1 MLRQEEGSTVEKV
14 TFILNGKEITAEYEG
29 RMTLLQYLRGVACM
43 KGSKEGCS
51 TGHCGACSVL
61 IDGILAR
68 SCVTPLKTL
77 AGKSV
82 ETIEN
87 LPNDTM
93 LQVIQRS
100 FLDAGAVQCG
110 FCTPGMVMA
119 AKALLCKT
127 ASPTEEDI
135 YDGLKHNYCRCT
147 GYVKI
152 IEGVKLA
159 AARLRGEDV
168 PLAAVQEND
177 PTEIVTGKGQ
187 TVPELEGRF
196 VGQSVWDVDGLAKT
210 GGTFKYCD
218 DYEAGEFGE
227 DTMLHGAFVFAPV
240 PHARINAVDYTA
252 AEHAPGV
259 VRIVTHKD
267 VPGLNKIGTWTPD
280 QPVFCSDEVHFL
292 GDFVAMVVADTP
304 EHARGAVKL
313 VKIDYTEL
321 PGIYTMAEGVKAESY
336 IVKTG
341 RETGDVE
348 KCKADPEIVKVRVSK
363 DIQPQDHVCM
373 EPVSAIGYA
382 KDGKVTVYA
391 CTQAP
396 FEVRRMLAKNLAM
409 DEESIRVVAT
419 PLGGGF
425 GKKCASFLEA
435 PAAVAALCCDKP
447 VKVTLTRQEDMI
459 VTTRRHGYHTDYE
472 IGCSKD
478 GKFQDLDSLMFS
490 DGGPYEAESYGTLMT
505 GCLMSGGPYI
515 IPNVRVDAR
524 CIRNNN
530 LQGGAFR
537 GYGINQAAIS
547 IETALDEMAE
557 KLSIDPFEL
566 RRRNAVYPGS
576 YSVGGELLESS
587 MGMHDTIDLC
597 EKAVNEALRE
607 YEGQYPNGTKVLG
620 WGVASGFKNSGIG
633 KGIFIDDGACKLT
646 LGGDGKLHMI
656 VSGTDMGQGFRTA
669 MVQIAAETLRMD
681 MRDID
686 IVIGDTDITISTG
699 ESVSERQTLC
709 DGRAVYEA
717 CRLLQEELE
726 KNPPQPGESRY
737 AEYYF
742 RAPECFAIGNFKGAE
757 EKGVKYRNFPAY
769 AYATQ
774 AAIVEVDTATGKV
787 KLLKVIA
794 AHDVGRAIN
803 PRIIEGQMQG
813 SVSMGQ
819 GYALTEGHPTKNGD
833 PVKKLYGQMGL
844 PKAEDTPRYKL
855 ILIEDPE
862 PIGPYG
868 AKGVS
873 EVASVPITPAILNAV
888 SRAIGVRINKVP
900 ASPEVILEAIRT
912 GKCDVATMAE
922 QVAAL
927 G

>member
-1 MLRQEEGSTVEKV
+1 M
-14 TFILNGKEITAEYEG
+14 
-29 RMTLLQYLRGVACM
+29 
-43 KGSKEGCS
+43 
-51 TGHCGACSVL
+51 
-61 IDGILAR
+61 
-68 SCVTPLKTL
+68 
-77 AGKSV
+77 
-82 ETIEN
+82 
-87 LPNDTM
+87 
-93 LQVIQRS
+93 
-100 FLDAGAVQCG
+100 
-110 FCTPGMVMA
+110 
-119 AKALLCKT
+119 
-127 ASPTEEDI
+127 
-135 YDGLKHNYCRCT
+135 
-147 GYVKI
+147 
-152 IEGVKLA
+152 
-159 AARLRGEDV
+159 
-168 PLAAVQEND
+168 PLAAVQVND

-187 TVPELEGRF
+187 IVPEIEGRF

-210 GGTFKYCD
+210 AGTLKYCD
-218 DYEAGEFGE
+218 DYEADEFGE
-227 DTMLHGAFVFAPV
+227 ETMLHGAFVFAPV
-240 PHARINAVDYTA
+240 PHARINAVDSSA
-252 AEHAPGV
+252 AENAPGV

-280 QPVFCSDEVHFL
+280 QPVFCSDEVRFL

-304 EHARGAVKL
+304 EHARAAAKL
-313 VKIDYTEL
+313 VTIDYTEL
-321 PGIYTMAEGVKAESY
+321 PGIYTIAEGVNANSY
-336 IVKTG
+336 IVRTG
-341 RETGDVE
+341 RETGDVDA
-348 KCKADPEIVKVRVSK
+348 CKADPEIVKVRLSK
-363 DIQPQDHVCM
+363 DIQPQDHMCM

-382 KDGKVTVYA
+382 RDGKVTVYA

-409 DEESIRVVAT
+409 DEENIRVVAT

-425 GKKCASFLEA
+425 GKKCDSFLEA
-435 PAAVAALCCDKP
+435 PTAVAALCCDKP

-472 IGCSKD
+472 IGFSKD
-478 GKFQDLDSLMFS
+478 GKFRYLESFMFS

-557 KLSIDPFEL
+557 KLGIDPFEL

-576 YSVGGELLESS
+576 CSVGGELLESS

-597 EKAVNEALRE
+597 EKALREALKE
-607 YEGQYPNGTKVLG
+607 YEGKYPNGTKVLG

-633 KGIFIDDGACKLT
+633 KGIFIDDGACRLT
-646 LGGDGKLHMI
+646 LDGEGKLRMI

-669 MVQIAAETLRMD
+669 MVQIAAETLGMD
-681 MRDID
+681 MKDID
-686 IVIGDTDITISTG
+686 IVIGDTDITIPTG

-717 CRLLQEELE
+717 CRLLQKELE
-726 KNPPQPGESRY
+726 ENPPQPGESRY

-774 AAIVEVDTATGKV
+774 AAIVELDTATGKV

-819 GYALTEGHPTKNGD
+819 GYALTEGHPTKNGY

-873 EVASVPITPAILNAV
+873 EVATVPITPAILNAV
-888 SRAIGVRINKVP
+888 SRAAGVRINKVP
-900 ASPEVILEAIRT
+900 ASPEVILAAIRT
-912 GKCDVATMAE
+912 GRCDVPTMAE

-927 G
+927 GENA

>member
-1 MLRQEEGSTVEKV
+1 MEKV
-14 TFILNGKEITAEYEG
+14 TFVLNGRAITADCGG
-29 RMTLLQYLRGVACM
+29 RMTLLKYLRNVECM

-61 IDGILAR
+61 IDGKLAR
-68 SCVTPLKTL
+68 SCVTLLKTL
-77 AGKSV
+77 SGKSV

-110 FCTPGMVMA
+110 FCTPGMIMA

-127 ASPTEEDI
+127 VNPTEEDI

-168 PLAAVQEND
+168 PLAAVQVND

-187 TVPELEGRF
+187 IVPEIEGRF

-210 GGTFKYCD
+210 AGTLKYCD
-218 DYEAGEFGE
+218 DYEADEFGE
-227 DTMLHGAFVFAPV
+227 ETMLHGAFVFAPV
-240 PHARINAVDYTA
+240 PHARINAVDSSA
-252 AEHAPGV
+252 AENAPGV

-280 QPVFCSDEVHFL
+280 QPVFCSDEVRFL

-304 EHARGAVKL
+304 EHARAAAKL
-313 VKIDYTEL
+313 VTIDYTEL
-321 PGIYTMAEGVKAESY
+321 PGIYTIAEGVNANSY
-336 IVKTG
+336 IVRTG
-341 RETGDVE
+341 RETGDVDA
-348 KCKADPEIVKVRVSK
+348 CKADPEIVKVRLSK
-363 DIQPQDHVCM
+363 DIQPQDHMCM

-382 KDGKVTVYA
+382 RDGKVTVYA

-409 DEESIRVVAT
+409 DEENIRVVAT

-425 GKKCASFLEA
+425 GKKCDSFLEA
-435 PAAVAALCCDKP
+435 PTAVAALCCDKP

-472 IGCSKD
+472 IGFSKD
-478 GKFQDLDSLMFS
+478 GKFRYLESFMFS

-557 KLSIDPFEL
+557 KLGIDPFEL

-576 YSVGGELLESS
+576 CSVGGELLESS

-597 EKAVNEALRE
+597 EKALREALKE
-607 YEGQYPNGTKVLG
+607 YEGKYPNGTKVLG

-633 KGIFIDDGACKLT
+633 KGIFIDDGACRLT
-646 LGGDGKLHMI
+646 LDGEGKLRMI

-669 MVQIAAETLRMD
+669 MVQIAAETLGMD
-681 MRDID
+681 MKDID
-686 IVIGDTDITISTG
+686 IVIGDTDITIPTG

-717 CRLLQEELE
+717 CRLLQKELE
-726 KNPPQPGESRY
+726 ENPPQPGESRY

-774 AAIVEVDTATGKV
+774 AAIVELDTATGKV

-819 GYALTEGHPTKNGD
+819 GYALTEGHPTKNGY

-873 EVASVPITPAILNAV
+873 EVATVPITPAILNAV
-888 SRAIGVRINKVP
+888 SRAAGVRINKVP
-900 ASPEVILEAIRT
+900 ASPEVILAAIRT
-912 GKCDVATMAE
+912 GRCDVPTMAE

-927 G
+927 GENA